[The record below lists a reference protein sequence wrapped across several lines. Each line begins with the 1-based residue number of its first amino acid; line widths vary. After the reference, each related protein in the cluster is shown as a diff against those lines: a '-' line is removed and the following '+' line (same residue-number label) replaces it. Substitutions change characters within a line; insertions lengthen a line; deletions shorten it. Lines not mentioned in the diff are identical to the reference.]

1 LQYPIVIN
9 TQNESRSYEM
19 KSTVLKLA
27 VTAAFLTGAAP
38 AFANLVYQTG
48 AQQTGT
54 GLGAVNT
61 VVTVQDNGGPQQ
73 NWTESGCATFD
84 GGNPA
89 TPSTTCVPST
99 GLEGGDNT
107 AGNAGTN
114 TYFLS
119 VLNTIS
125 GLQSAG
131 QLGFIVNISEGGQGG
146 TATLTDLYMSLFD
159 TSGAVL
165 GTFSYVGPDLMLS
178 DTGGIG
184 QSGTHRFVLDDAQA
198 ALANQL
204 CPDLSQCVV
213 GGGIQFAN
221 GTTEDTP
228 ETVYVG
234 AFQRPGGGGGGGGE
248 VPEPAS
254 LALLGVGAMALGALR
269 RRNGKK

>member
-1 LQYPIVIN
+1 
-9 TQNESRSYEM
+9 M

-27 VTAAFLTGAAP
+27 ATAALLTGAAP

-84 GGNPA
+84 GGDPARPA
-89 TPSTTCVPST
+89 TNCLN

-107 AGNAGTN
+107 SGNAGTN

-125 GLQSAG
+125 GLESAG

-146 TATLTDLYMSLFD
+146 TATLTDLYMTLFD
-159 TSGAVL
+159 TAGNVL
-165 GTFSYVGPDLMLS
+165 QSFLYVGPDLALS

-198 ALANQL
+198 AQANAL

-228 ETVYVG
+228 ETVSVG
-234 AFQRPGGGGGGGGE
+234 AFERPGGGGGGGGE

-254 LALLGVGAMALGALR
+254 LALLGAGAMALGALR
-269 RRNGKK
+269 RRSGKK

>member
-1 LQYPIVIN
+1 
-9 TQNESRSYEM
+9 M
-19 KSTVLKLA
+19 KSTVLRLA

-73 NWTESGCATFD
+73 NGTESGCATFT

-89 TPSTTCVPST
+89 TPAQTCLNS
-99 GLEGGDNT
+99 LEGGDNT

-114 TYFLS
+114 TYQLS
-119 VLNTIS
+119 VLNS
-125 GLQSAG
+125 VAGLESAG
-131 QLGFIVNISEGGQGG
+131 QLGFIVNISEGMPGD
-146 TATLTDLYMSLFD
+146 TATLTDLYMALFSM
-159 TSGAVL
+159 SGTVL
-165 GTFSYVGPDLMLS
+165 GTFAYNGPDLILT

-198 ALANQL
+198 AQANAL

-221 GTTEDTP
+221 GTTQATP

-234 AFQRPGGGGGGGGE
+234 AFERPGGGGGGGGGE

-254 LALLGVGAMALGALR
+254 LALLGAGAMALGALR